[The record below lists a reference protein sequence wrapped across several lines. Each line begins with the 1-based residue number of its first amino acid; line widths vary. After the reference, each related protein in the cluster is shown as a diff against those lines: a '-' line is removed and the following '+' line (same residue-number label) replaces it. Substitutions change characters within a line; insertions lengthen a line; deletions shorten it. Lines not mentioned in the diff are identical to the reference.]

1 MKKRKWRARRDSNS
15 RPSGS
20 KRNFGLAAV
29 QPPTTKCNKTRGI
42 RPFALLRFVP
52 VCMAFSDRSRT
63 VDLPA
68 GHRVR
73 KLETIKA
80 KRATKRELIV
90 VNRGSHHHEPTNGW
104 NPCVSDRPVALK
116 TDEWSFR

>member
-20 KRNFGLAAV
+20 KRNFGLDAV
-29 QPPTTKCNKTRGI
+29 QTPTTKCNKTRGI
-42 RPFALLRFVP
+42 RPFALLRF
-52 VCMAFSDRSRT
+52 
-63 VDLPA
+63 
-68 GHRVR
+68 VR

-90 VNRGSHHHEPTNGW
+90 VNRGSHHHDPTNGW
-104 NPCVSDRPVALK
+104 NPCVSDRPVK
-116 TDEWSFR
+116 R